1 MSALSRCFKRIRAQ
15 HQLRQKRYQQVLE
28 ANNQLQGFLDA
39 ASEDASFHDYR
50 HKLVLHQL
58 QTQLED
64 AAEQYFASYDGI
76 WVYQAVFSWTR
87 YWECRLVERLERQC
101 YDNLH
106 DLLYTYS
113 RTRLHVYPQ

>member
-50 HKLVLHQL
+50 HTRTLYQL
-58 QTQLED
+58 QDQLED
-64 AAEQYFASYDGI
+64 AAHRYFASYDGI
-76 WVYQAVFSWTR
+76 WIYQAVFSWTR

-113 RTRLHVYPQ
+113 RTRSHVYPS